1 MQSQVMSATA
11 RPAPETSLKAILR
24 LAGPL
29 FLANLAV
36 VGNGTID
43 AVMAGRL
50 SATDMAGV
58 AVASSVYITVY
69 IGFMAV
75 LQALSPIA
83 GHHFGAQRWRQI
95 GDDVQQALW
104 LAGALAVAAVPSLL
118 ATGFWIGLAGVD
130 GKVAAVTET
139 YLHAVAFGVPAG
151 LATRVY
157 VALNAA
163 VSRPTVT
170 MVVNLTV
177 LALKAPLN
185 AVFMYG
191 AGPIAPMGGAG
202 AGVAT
207 AILAWLALLLS
218 AGIWRFDRFYDR
230 FRSDSIHGPR
240 LSSLKELLKLGL
252 PIGLSSVFEITSFT
266 LMAVLIARIGAA
278 AVAGHQIVANLVALL
293 FMVPLSLGIAT
304 SVLVAQSLGAGAPRA
319 ARRVTGLGYSIAM
332 AAAVSA
338 ALTALGAARVDRRS
352 VHDRR
357 QRRRGC
363 ALAAGH
369 RGVVPRV
376 RRGTGHEQLRA
387 ARIPA
392 DVLAD
397 VDLWRRAV
405 GSRPR
410 RGNVDRFL
418 RHAVRPATRRIRVLA
433 RRARGPRRCS
443 RCARLPDAPDR
454 RCRGRQPRLGA
465 DLEAIRR

>member
-1 MQSQVMSATA
+1 MSATV
-11 RPAPETSLKAILR
+11 RPAPPETSPRAILR

-29 FLANLAV
+29 FFANLAV

-43 AVMAGRL
+43 TVMAGRL
-50 SATDMAGV
+50 SAVDMAGV
-58 AVASSVYITVY
+58 AVASSVYVTVY

-83 GHHFGAQRWRQI
+83 GHHFGAHRWRQI
-95 GDDVQQALW
+95 GHDVQQALW
-104 LAGALAVAAVPSLL
+104 LAATLALAAVPSLL
-118 ATGFWIGLAGVD
+118 ATGFWSGLAGVD
-130 GKVAAVTET
+130 GKVADIMET
-139 YLHAVAFGVPAG
+139 YLEAVAFGVPAG

-218 AGIWRFDRFYDR
+218 AGIWHLDHFYDR

-240 LSSLKELLKLGL
+240 ASSLKELLKLGL
-252 PIGLSSVFEITSFT
+252 PIGLSTIFEVTSFT
-266 LMAVLIARIGAA
+266 FMTVLIARIGAA
-278 AVAGHQIVANLVALL
+278 AVAGHQVVANLVALL

-319 ARRVTGLGYSIAM
+319 ARDVTRRGYSIAM
-332 AAAVSA
+332 SAAVAA
-338 ALTALGAARVDRRS
+338 ALTLWALRERIVALYTADPDVTAVALSLLSVGAVFHVFDAAQGMGSFVLRGYRQTFWPMLIYGVALWGLGLGGGMWIGFYTTPFGPPLGALGFW
-352 VHDRR
+352 
-357 QRRRGC
+357 
-363 ALAAGH
+363 LAAVTGL
-369 RGVVPRV
+369 GV
-376 RRGTGHEQLRA
+376 A
-387 ARIPA
+387 AAALVGLTRYTA
-392 DVLAD
+392 DA
-397 VDLWRRAV
+397 AV
-405 GSRPR
+405 
-410 RGNVDRFL
+410 
-418 RHAVRPATRRIRVLA
+418 A
-433 RRARGPRRCS
+433 
-443 RCARLPDAPDR
+443 
-454 RCRGRQPRLGA
+454 GR
-465 DLEAIRR
+465 